1 MLLLKNV
8 NGINKRGRRWTS
20 LKVRKIMSCLGSS
33 EQILMDEM
41 FPSPESLATK
51 DYTSSV
57 HSSRTGEAGQK
68 PDTGN
73 IEEAESSLRESACLN
88 YEEAR
93 ALLGR
98 YEYQKGNIEA
108 ALHVF
113 EGLDIASATPK
124 LKLALAERV
133 RSQKRR
139 SRSFSTPPLS
149 IHAACLLLEAVF
161 LKAKSLQALQRYK
174 EAAQSCTLLVDILE
188 SSLPAGLPETFATD
202 CKLQETL
209 SKAVEL
215 LPELCKL
222 ADAPREAIMSYR
234 RALLHHWNLDIQ
246 TTAKIQKEFAIFLLY
261 SGSESCPPT
270 LRSQMDGS
278 FVPRNN
284 IEEAILL
291 LMILLR
297 KISLQRIEWDPSILD
312 HLSYALSISGGLKT
326 LATKVEELLPRSI
339 DRQEMY
345 LILALCYYGGGDDFT
360 ALDLLR
366 KLLSS
371 TEDHTCV
378 PGLLLAS
385 KVCAE
390 STDFASEGIIYAHR
404 AIESLQERCSQLLGV
419 ANCVLGLSLSA
430 HSRAILTD
438 SERVKI
444 HSDALKSFESAGKLT
459 KISDANVIY
468 HLCLEN
474 AEQRKLDA
482 AVHYA
487 NWLLKLEGG
496 CTLKGWMLLARVL
509 SAQKRFLD
517 AESVINVALEQSG
530 KWDHGELLRT
540 KAKLQIA
547 QGQVKSAIETYTRL
561 LAILQVKRK
570 SFRLGE
576 NLKEFGDHCRTLEL
590 ETWLDLASIYIK
602 LSQWRDAEK
611 CLSKTEAISSYSAC
625 RLYTAGLLNQSKGLY
640 KAALGDYCNA
650 LVVNPSHVPSM
661 VSSAVVLRKIGK
673 QSPAI
678 IRSLLTEAL
687 RLDRMNASAWYNL
700 GLLYKEEGLGSP
712 LEAAECFEAA
722 ILLEEIEPVEPFR

>member
-1 MLLLKNV
+1 MNCL
-8 NGINKRGRRWTS
+8 S
-20 LKVRKIMSCLGSS
+20 LS
-33 EQILMDEM
+33 EHILMDEM
-41 FPSPESLATK
+41 VTSPESLATK
-51 DYTSSV
+51 DHTSSV
-57 HSSRTGEAGQK
+57 HSLRAGEAGQK

-73 IEEAESSLRESACLN
+73 IEEAESSLRESGCLN

-113 EGLDIASATPK
+113 EGIDIASVTPK

-133 RSQKRR
+133 QTKKRR

-149 IHAACLLLEAVF
+149 INAVSLLLEAVF

-174 EAAQSCTLLVDILE
+174 EAAQSCTVVLDILE

-202 CKLQETL
+202 CKLQDTL
-209 SKAVEL
+209 NKAVEL

-234 RALLHHWNLDIQ
+234 RALLHQWNLDIQ

-261 SGSESCPPT
+261 SGGESCPPN
-270 LRSQMDGS
+270 LQSQMDGS

-326 LATKVEELLPRSI
+326 LASKVEELLPRTI
-339 DRQEMY
+339 DQQEKY

-360 ALDLLR
+360 ALNLLR
-366 KLLSS
+366 ELLRS
-371 TEDHTCV
+371 TEDHICV

-390 STDFASEGIIYAHR
+390 SPDCASEGIIYAHR
-404 AIESLQERCSQLLGV
+404 AIERLQERCSHLLGV
-419 ANCVLGLSLSA
+419 ANCVLGLSLTA
-430 HSRAILTD
+430 HSRTVLTD

-459 KISDANVIY
+459 KMSDTNVIY

-474 AEQRKLDA
+474 AEQRKLDV

-487 NWLLKLEGG
+487 NWFLKLEGG
-496 CTLKGWMLLARVL
+496 STLKGSMLLARVL

-517 AESVINVALEQSG
+517 AETIINVALEQSG

-547 QGQVKSAIETYTRL
+547 QGQVKNAIEIYTQI
-561 LAILQVKRK
+561 LAILQVQRR
-570 SFRLGE
+570 SFGLGE
-576 NLKEFGDHCRTLEL
+576 DLEQESGDHCRTLEL

-611 CLSKTEAISSYSAC
+611 CLSKTETISSYSAC

-640 KAALGDYCNA
+640 KAALGDYSNA
-650 LVVNPSHVPSM
+650 LAVNPYHVPSL
-661 VSSAVVLRKIGK
+661 VSSAVVLMKIGK

-700 GLLYKEEGLGSP
+700 GLLYKEGGLGSAA
-712 LEAAECFEAA
+712 EAADCFEAA
-722 ILLEEIEPVEPFR
+722 IILEETEPVEPFR

>member
-1 MLLLKNV
+1 M
-8 NGINKRGRRWTS
+8 GRPQTS
-20 LKVRKIMSCLGSS
+20 LEVRKIMDCLRSS
-33 EQILMDEM
+33 EQIPMDEM
-41 FPSPESLATK
+41 VPSPESLATK
-51 DYTSSV
+51 DYISSV
-57 HSSRTGEAGQK
+57 HSSRAGETGQK

-73 IEEAESSLRESACLN
+73 IEEAESSLRESGCLN

-113 EGLDIASATPK
+113 EGIDIALVTPK
-124 LKLALAERV
+124 LKLSLAERV
-133 RSQKRR
+133 KTQKRR
-139 SRSFSTPPLS
+139 SQSSSTPPLS
-149 IHAACLLLEAVF
+149 IHAVSLLLEAVF

-174 EAAQSCTLLVDILE
+174 EATQSCTVLLDILE

-202 CKLQETL
+202 CKLQDTL

-222 ADAPREAIMSYR
+222 ADAPREAILSYR
-234 RALLHHWNLDIQ
+234 RALLHQWNLDIQ
-246 TTAKIQKEFAIFLLY
+246 TTSRIQKEFAIFLLY
-261 SGSESCPPT
+261 SGAESCPPD

-284 IEEAILL
+284 TEEAILL
-291 LMILLR
+291 LMILLK
-297 KISLQRIEWDPSILD
+297 KISLQWIEWDPSILD

-326 LATKVEELLPRSI
+326 LACKVEELLPRII

-345 LILALCYYGGGDDFT
+345 LILTLCYYGGGDDFT
-360 ALDLLR
+360 ALNLLR

-378 PGLLLAS
+378 SGLLFAS

-390 STDFASEGIIYAHR
+390 IPDCSSEGIIYAQR
-404 AIESLQERCSQLLGV
+404 AIESLQERCGGLLGV
-419 ANCVLGLSLSA
+419 ANCVLGLSLTA
-430 HSRAILTD
+430 HSRTILTD

-444 HSDALKSFESAGKLT
+444 HADALKSFESAGKLT
-459 KISDANVIY
+459 KMSDTNIMY

-474 AEQRKLDA
+474 AEQRKLDT

-487 NWLLKLEGG
+487 NWLLKLEVGS
-496 CTLKGWMLLARVL
+496 TLKGWMLLARVL

-517 AESVINVALEQSG
+517 AETVINVALEQSG
-530 KWDHGELLRT
+530 KWDHGELFRT

-547 QGQVKSAIETYTRL
+547 QGQVKNAIETYTQL
-561 LAILQVKRK
+561 LAILQVQRK

-576 NLKEFGDHCRTLEL
+576 NLKELGEHCRKLEL

-602 LSQWRDAEK
+602 LSMWRDAEK
-611 CLSKTEAISSYSAC
+611 CLSKTEAVSSYSAC

-640 KAALGDYCNA
+640 KAALEDYSNA
-650 LVVNPSHVPSM
+650 LAVNPSHVPSL

-678 IRSLLTEAL
+678 IRNLLTEAL

-700 GLLYKEEGLGSP
+700 GLLYKEEGLGSA

-722 ILLEEIEPVEPFR
+722 ILLEETEPVEPFR

>member
-1 MLLLKNV
+1 MNCL
-8 NGINKRGRRWTS
+8 S
-20 LKVRKIMSCLGSS
+20 LS
-33 EQILMDEM
+33 EHILMDEM
-41 FPSPESLATK
+41 VTSPESLATK
-51 DYTSSV
+51 DHTSSV
-57 HSSRTGEAGQK
+57 HSLRAGEAGQK

-73 IEEAESSLRESACLN
+73 IEEAESSLRESGCLN

-113 EGLDIASATPK
+113 EGIDIASVTPK

-133 RSQKRR
+133 QTKKRR

-149 IHAACLLLEAVF
+149 INAVSLLLEAVF

-174 EAAQSCTLLVDILE
+174 EAAQSCTVVLDILE

-202 CKLQETL
+202 CKLQDTL
-209 SKAVEL
+209 NKAVEL

-234 RALLHHWNLDIQ
+234 RALLHQWNLDIQ

-261 SGSESCPPT
+261 SGGESCPPN
-270 LRSQMDGS
+270 LQSQMDGS

-326 LATKVEELLPRSI
+326 LASKVEELLPRTI
-339 DRQEMY
+339 DQQEKY

-360 ALDLLR
+360 ALNLLR
-366 KLLSS
+366 ELLRS
-371 TEDHTCV
+371 TEDHICV

-390 STDFASEGIIYAHR
+390 SPDCASEGIIYAHR
-404 AIESLQERCSQLLGV
+404 AIERLQERCSHLLGV
-419 ANCVLGLSLSA
+419 ANCVLGLSLTA
-430 HSRAILTD
+430 HSRTVLTD

-459 KISDANVIY
+459 KMSDTNVIY

-474 AEQRKLDA
+474 AEQRKLDV

-487 NWLLKLEGG
+487 NWFLKLEGG
-496 CTLKGWMLLARVL
+496 STLKGSMLLARVL

-517 AESVINVALEQSG
+517 AETIINVALEQSG

-547 QGQVKSAIETYTRL
+547 QGQVKNAIEIYTQI
-561 LAILQVKRK
+561 LAILQVQRR
-570 SFRLGE
+570 SFGLGE
-576 NLKEFGDHCRTLEL
+576 DLEESGDHCRTLEL

-611 CLSKTEAISSYSAC
+611 CLSKTETISSYSAC

-640 KAALGDYCNA
+640 KAALGDYSNA
-650 LVVNPSHVPSM
+650 LAVNPYHVPSL
-661 VSSAVVLRKIGK
+661 VSSAVVLMKIGK

-700 GLLYKEEGLGSP
+700 GLLYKEGGLGSAA
-712 LEAAECFEAA
+712 EAADCFEAA
-722 ILLEEIEPVEPFR
+722 IILEETEPVEPFR

>member
-1 MLLLKNV
+1 MN
-8 NGINKRGRRWTS
+8 
-20 LKVRKIMSCLGSS
+20 CLRSS

-41 FPSPESLATK
+41 VPYPESLATK

-73 IEEAESSLRESACLN
+73 IEEAESSLRESGCLN

-113 EGLDIASATPK
+113 EGIDIALVTPK
-124 LKLALAERV
+124 LKLSLTERV
-133 RSQKRR
+133 QTKKRR
-139 SRSFSTPPLS
+139 SQSFSTPPLS
-149 IHAACLLLEAVF
+149 IHAASLLLEAIF

-174 EAAQSCTLLVDILE
+174 EAAQSCTVLLDILE
-188 SSLPAGLPETFATD
+188 ASLPAGLPETFATD
-202 CKLQETL
+202 CKLQDTL

-234 RALLHHWNLDIQ
+234 RALLHQWNLDIQ
-246 TTAKIQKEFAIFLLY
+246 TTARIQKEFAIFLLY
-261 SGSESCPPT
+261 SGGESCPPN
-270 LRSQMDGS
+270 LLSQMDGS

-297 KISLQRIEWDPSILD
+297 KISLQRIEWDPSILE
-312 HLSYALSISGGLKT
+312 HLSYALSISGGLRT
-326 LATKVEELLPRSI
+326 LASKVEELLPRTV
-339 DRQEMY
+339 DQQEMY

-360 ALDLLR
+360 ALNLLR

-378 PGLLLAS
+378 PGLLLVS
-385 KVCAE
+385 KICAE
-390 STDFASEGIIYAHR
+390 SPDCASEGITYAHR
-404 AIESLQERCSQLLGV
+404 AIESLQERCGQLLGV
-419 ANCVLGLSLSA
+419 AHCVLGLSLTA
-430 HSRAILTD
+430 HSRTILTD

-459 KISDANVIY
+459 KMSDPNVIY

-482 AVHYA
+482 AVDYA

-496 CTLKGWMLLARVL
+496 STLKGWMLLARVL

-517 AESVINVALEQSG
+517 AETVINVALEQSG
-530 KWDHGELLRT
+530 KWDHGGLLRT

-547 QGQVKSAIETYTRL
+547 QGQVKNAIETYTQL
-561 LAILQVKRK
+561 LAILQVQRK

-576 NLKEFGDHCRTLEL
+576 DLKEFGDHCRTLEL

-640 KAALGDYCNA
+640 KAALADYSNA
-650 LVVNPSHVPSM
+650 LAVNPSHVPSL
-661 VSSAVVLRKIGK
+661 VSSAVVLRKIGN

-687 RLDRMNASAWYNL
+687 WLDRMNASAWYNL
-700 GLLYKEEGLGSP
+700 GLLYKEEGLGSAS
-712 LEAAECFEAA
+712 EAAECFEAA
-722 ILLEEIEPVEPFR
+722 ILLEETEPVEPFR

>member
-1 MLLLKNV
+1 
-8 NGINKRGRRWTS
+8 
-20 LKVRKIMSCLGSS
+20 
-33 EQILMDEM
+33 MDEM
-41 FPSPESLATK
+41 VPSLESLATK

-57 HSSRTGEAGQK
+57 HSSRAGEAGK
-68 PDTGN
+68 KTDTGN
-73 IEEAESSLRESACLN
+73 IEEAESSLRESGCLN

-113 EGLDIASATPK
+113 EGIDIALVTPS
-124 LKLALAERV
+124 RNS
-133 RSQKRR
+133 RSQ
-139 SRSFSTPPLS
+139 SCSTPPLS
-149 IHAACLLLEAVF
+149 IHAASLLLEAFF

-188 SSLPAGLPETFATD
+188 SSLLAGFPETFATD

-215 LPELCKL
+215 LPELCEL
-222 ADAPREAIMSYR
+222 ADAPREAIMSYH
-234 RALLHHWNLDIQ
+234 RAHLHHWDLDIQ
-246 TTAKIQKEFAIFLLY
+246 TTAKIKKEFAIFLLY
-261 SGSESCPPT
+261 SGGESCPPT

-291 LMILLR
+291 LMILVR
-297 KISLQRIEWDPSILD
+297 KISLQRIEWDPSIID

-326 LATKVEELLPRSI
+326 LSSK
-339 DRQEMY
+339 QEMY
-345 LILALCYYGGGDDFT
+345 LILALCYYGEGDDFT
-360 ALDLLR
+360 ALNLLR

-385 KVCAE
+385 KVCTE
-390 STDFASEGIIYAHR
+390 STDCASEGIIYARR
-404 AIESLQERCSQLLGV
+404 AIESLQERCSQLLCV
-419 ANCVLGLSLSA
+419 ANCVFGLSLSA
-430 HSRAILTD
+430 HSREILID

-459 KISDANVIY
+459 KMSDANVIY

-482 AVHYA
+482 AV
-487 NWLLKLEGG
+487 L
-496 CTLKGWMLLARVL
+496 TQTGWMLLALVL

-517 AESVINVALEQSG
+517 AETVINVALEQSG

-547 QGQVKSAIETYTRL
+547 QGQVKNAIEIYTQL
-561 LAILQVKRK
+561 LAILQYSQCRRVAECAR
-570 SFRLGE
+570 RLDRG
-576 NLKEFGDHCRTLEL
+576 KE
-590 ETWLDLASIYIK
+590 
-602 LSQWRDAEK
+602 AESVFPK
-611 CLSKTEAISSYSAC
+611 PRPLFHISAC
-625 RLYTAGLLNQSKGLY
+625 RLYTAGLLNQLKGLY
-640 KAALGDYCNA
+640 KAALADYCNA
-650 LVVNPSHVPSM
+650 LSVNPSHVPSL
-661 VSSAVVLRKIGK
+661 VSSAVVLRKIDK
-673 QSPAI
+673 QSPVI
-678 IRSLLTEAL
+678 IWSLLTEAL

-700 GLLYKEEGLGSP
+700 GLLYKEEGLGSAS
-712 LEAAECFEAA
+712 EAAVCFEAA
-722 ILLEEIEPVEPFR
+722 IPLDDTEPVEPFR

>member
-1 MLLLKNV
+1 M
-8 NGINKRGRRWTS
+8 GRPQTS
-20 LKVRKIMSCLGSS
+20 LEVRKIMDCLRSS
-33 EQILMDEM
+33 EQIPMDEM
-41 FPSPESLATK
+41 VPSPESLATK
-51 DYTSSV
+51 DYISSV
-57 HSSRTGEAGQK
+57 HSSRAGEAGQK

-73 IEEAESSLRESACLN
+73 IEEAESSLRESGCLN

-113 EGLDIASATPK
+113 EGIDIALVTPK
-124 LKLALAERV
+124 LKLSLAERV
-133 RSQKRR
+133 KTQKRR
-139 SRSFSTPPLS
+139 SQSSSTPPLS
-149 IHAACLLLEAVF
+149 IHAVSLLLEAVF
-161 LKAKSLQALQRYK
+161 LKAKCLQALQRYK
-174 EAAQSCTLLVDILE
+174 EATQSCTVLLDILE

-202 CKLQETL
+202 CKLQDTL

-222 ADAPREAIMSYR
+222 ADAPREAILSYR
-234 RALLHHWNLDIQ
+234 RALLHQWNLDIQ
-246 TTAKIQKEFAIFLLY
+246 TTSRIQKEFAIFLLY
-261 SGSESCPPT
+261 SGAESCPPD

-284 IEEAILL
+284 TEEAILL
-291 LMILLR
+291 LMILLK
-297 KISLQRIEWDPSILD
+297 KISLQWIEWDPSILD

-326 LATKVEELLPRSI
+326 LACKVEELLPRII

-345 LILALCYYGGGDDFT
+345 LILTLCYYGGGDDFT
-360 ALDLLR
+360 ALNLLR

-378 PGLLLAS
+378 SGLLFAS

-390 STDFASEGIIYAHR
+390 IPDCSSEGIIYAQR
-404 AIESLQERCSQLLGV
+404 AIESLQERCGELLGV
-419 ANCVLGLSLSA
+419 ANCVLGLSLTA
-430 HSRAILTD
+430 HSRTILTD

-444 HSDALKSFESAGKLT
+444 HADALKSFESAGKLT
-459 KISDANVIY
+459 KMSDTNVMY

-474 AEQRKLDA
+474 AEQRKLDT

-487 NWLLKLEGG
+487 NWLLKLEVGS
-496 CTLKGWMLLARVL
+496 TLKGWMLLARVL

-517 AESVINVALEQSG
+517 AETVINVALEQSG

-547 QGQVKSAIETYTRL
+547 QGQVKNAIETYTQL
-561 LAILQVKRK
+561 LAILQVQRK
-570 SFRLGE
+570 SFILGE
-576 NLKEFGDHCRTLEL
+576 NLKELGEHCRTLEL

-602 LSQWRDAEK
+602 LSMWRDAEK
-611 CLSKTEAISSYSAC
+611 CLSKTEAVSSYSAC

-640 KAALGDYCNA
+640 KSALEDYSNA
-650 LVVNPSHVPSM
+650 LAVNPSHVPSL

-678 IRSLLTEAL
+678 IRNLLTEAL

-700 GLLYKEEGLGSP
+700 GLLYKEEGLGSA

-722 ILLEEIEPVEPFR
+722 ILLEETEPVETFR

>member
-1 MLLLKNV
+1 M
-8 NGINKRGRRWTS
+8 GRPQTS
-20 LKVRKIMSCLGSS
+20 LEVRKIMDCLRSS
-33 EQILMDEM
+33 EQIPMDEM
-41 FPSPESLATK
+41 VPSPESLATK
-51 DYTSSV
+51 DYISSV
-57 HSSRTGEAGQK
+57 HSSRAGEAGQK

-73 IEEAESSLRESACLN
+73 IEEAESSLRESGCLN

-113 EGLDIASATPK
+113 EGIDIALVTPK
-124 LKLALAERV
+124 LKLSLAERV
-133 RSQKRR
+133 KTQKRR
-139 SRSFSTPPLS
+139 SQSSSTPPLS
-149 IHAACLLLEAVF
+149 IHAVSLLLEAVF
-161 LKAKSLQALQRYK
+161 LKAKCLQALQRYK
-174 EAAQSCTLLVDILE
+174 EATQSCTVLLDILE

-202 CKLQETL
+202 CKLQDTL

-222 ADAPREAIMSYR
+222 ADAPREAILSYR
-234 RALLHHWNLDIQ
+234 RALLHQWNLDIQ
-246 TTAKIQKEFAIFLLY
+246 TTSRIQKEFAIFLLY
-261 SGSESCPPT
+261 SGAESCPPD

-284 IEEAILL
+284 TEEAILL
-291 LMILLR
+291 LMILLK
-297 KISLQRIEWDPSILD
+297 KISLQWIEWDPSILD

-326 LATKVEELLPRSI
+326 LACKVEELLPRII

-345 LILALCYYGGGDDFT
+345 LILTLCYYGGGDDFT
-360 ALDLLR
+360 ALNLLR

-378 PGLLLAS
+378 SGLLFAS

-390 STDFASEGIIYAHR
+390 IPDCSSEGIIYAQR
-404 AIESLQERCSQLLGV
+404 AIESLQERC
-419 ANCVLGLSLSA
+419 
-430 HSRAILTD
+430 
-438 SERVKI
+438 
-444 HSDALKSFESAGKLT
+444 
-459 KISDANVIY
+459 
-468 HLCLEN
+468 EN
-474 AEQRKLDA
+474 AEQRKLDT
-482 AVHYA
+482 AVRYA
-487 NWLLKLEGG
+487 NWLLKLEVGS
-496 CTLKGWMLLARVL
+496 TLKGWMLLARVL

-517 AESVINVALEQSG
+517 AETVINVALEQSG

-547 QGQVKSAIETYTRL
+547 QGQVKNAIETYTQL
-561 LAILQVKRK
+561 LAILQVQRK
-570 SFRLGE
+570 SFILGE
-576 NLKEFGDHCRTLEL
+576 NLKELGEHCRTLEL

-602 LSQWRDAEK
+602 LSMWRDAEK
-611 CLSKTEAISSYSAC
+611 CLSKTEAVSSYSAC

-640 KAALGDYCNA
+640 KSALEDYSNA
-650 LVVNPSHVPSM
+650 LAVNPSHVPSL

-678 IRSLLTEAL
+678 IRNLLTEAL

-700 GLLYKEEGLGSP
+700 GLLYKEEGLGSA

-722 ILLEEIEPVEPFR
+722 ILLEETEPVEPFR

>member
-1 MLLLKNV
+1 MN
-8 NGINKRGRRWTS
+8 
-20 LKVRKIMSCLGSS
+20 CLRSS

-41 FPSPESLATK
+41 VQSPESLATK

-57 HSSRTGEAGQK
+57 HSSRAAEAGQK

-73 IEEAESSLRESACLN
+73 IEEAESSLRESGCLN

-113 EGLDIASATPK
+113 EGIDIALVTPK
-124 LKLALAERV
+124 LKLSLTERLQT
-133 RSQKRR
+133 QKRR
-139 SRSFSTPPLS
+139 SQSFSTPPLS
-149 IHAACLLLEAVF
+149 LHAASLLLEAIF

-174 EAAQSCTLLVDILE
+174 EAAQSCTVLLDILE
-188 SSLPAGLPETFATD
+188 ASLPAGLPETFATD
-202 CKLQETL
+202 SKLQDTL

-222 ADAPREAIMSYR
+222 ADAPREAIISYR
-234 RALLHHWNLDIQ
+234 RALLHQWNLDIQ
-246 TTAKIQKEFAIFLLY
+246 TTARIQKEFAIFLLY
-261 SGSESCPPT
+261 SG
-270 LRSQMDGS
+270 
-278 FVPRNN
+278 
-284 IEEAILL
+284 
-291 LMILLR
+291 
-297 KISLQRIEWDPSILD
+297 
-312 HLSYALSISGGLKT
+312 GGLKT
-326 LATKVEELLPRSI
+326 LASKVEELLPRTI

-345 LILALCYYGGGDDFT
+345 LILALCYYGGGDEFI
-360 ALDLLR
+360 ALNLLR
-366 KLLSS
+366 KLLSN
-371 TEDHTCV
+371 TEDHTCI

-385 KVCAE
+385 KLCAE
-390 STDFASEGIIYAHR
+390 CQDCASEGIIYAHR
-404 AIESLQERCSQLLGV
+404 AIESLQERCGQLLGV
-419 ANCVLGLSLSA
+419 ANFVLGLSLSA
-430 HSRAILTD
+430 HSRTILTD
-438 SERVKI
+438 SERIKI
-444 HSDALKSFESAGKLT
+444 HSDALKFFESAGKLT
-459 KISDANVIY
+459 KMSDTNVIY

-487 NWLLKLEGG
+487 NLLLKLECGS
-496 CTLKGWMLLARVL
+496 TLKAWMLLARVL

-517 AESVINVALEQSG
+517 AETVINVALEQSG
-530 KWDHGELLRT
+530 NWDHGELLRT

-547 QGQVKSAIETYTRL
+547 QDQVKNAIETYTQL
-561 LAILQVKRK
+561 LAILQVQRQ
-570 SFRLGE
+570 SCRLGE
-576 NLKEFGDHCRTLEL
+576 DLKEFGDHCRTLEL

-611 CLSKTEAISSYSAC
+611 CLSKTENISSYSAC
-625 RLYTAGLLNQSKGLY
+625 RFYTAGLLNQSKDLY
-640 KAALGDYCNA
+640 KAALADYSNA
-650 LVVNPSHVPSM
+650 LAVNPSHVSSL

-700 GLLYKEEGLGSP
+700 GLLYKEEGLGSAS
-712 LEAAECFEAA
+712 EAAECFEAA
-722 ILLEEIEPVEPFR
+722 ILLEETEPVEPFG

>member
-1 MLLLKNV
+1 
-8 NGINKRGRRWTS
+8 
-20 LKVRKIMSCLGSS
+20 MSCLRSS
-33 EQILMDEM
+33 EQIMMDEM
-41 FPSPESLATK
+41 VPSPESLATK

-57 HSSRTGEAGQK
+57 HSSRTGVAGQT

-73 IEEAESSLRESACLN
+73 IEEAESSLRESGCLN

-113 EGLDIASATPK
+113 EGIDIASVTPK
-124 LKLALAERV
+124 LKISLAERV
-133 RSQKRR
+133 QTQKRR
-139 SRSFSTPPLS
+139 SKSFSTPPLS
-149 IHAACLLLEAVF
+149 IHAASLLLEAVF

-174 EAAQSCTLLVDILE
+174 EAAQSCTVLVDILE
-188 SSLPAGLPETFATD
+188 SSLPAGLPETFATTD

-261 SGSESCPPT
+261 SGAESCPPN
-270 LRSQMDGS
+270 LRSQMDG
-278 FVPRNN
+278 
-284 IEEAILL
+284 
-291 LMILLR
+291 
-297 KISLQRIEWDPSILD
+297 
-312 HLSYALSISGGLKT
+312 GLKT
-326 LATKVEELLPRSI
+326 LASKVEELLPRTI

-345 LILALCYYGGGDDFT
+345 LILALCYYGGEDEFT
-360 ALDLLR
+360 ALNLLR

-371 TEDHTCV
+371 TEDNICV

-390 STDFASEGIIYAHR
+390 NPDYASEGIIYANR
-404 AIESLQERCSQLLGV
+404 ASESLQERCSHLLGV

-459 KISDANVIY
+459 KMSDANVIY

-474 AEQRKLDA
+474 AEHRKLDA
-482 AVHYA
+482 AIHYA

-496 CTLKGWMLLARVL
+496 STLKGWMLLARVL

-517 AESVINVALEQSG
+517 AETVINVALEQSG

-540 KAKLQIA
+540 KAKLQLA
-547 QGQVKSAIETYTRL
+547 QGQVKNAIETYTQL
-561 LAILQVKRK
+561 LAILQVQRK

-576 NLKEFGDHCRTLEL
+576 DLKEFGDHCRTLEL

-611 CLSKTEAISSYSAC
+611 CLFKTEAISSYSAC

-640 KAALGDYCNA
+640 KAALGDYSNA
-650 LVVNPSHVPSM
+650 LAVNPSHVPSL

-673 QSPAI
+673 RSPAI

-687 RLDRMNASAWYNL
+687 RVDRMNASAWYNL
-700 GLLYKEEGLGSP
+700 GLLYKEEGLGSAS
-712 LEAAECFEAA
+712 EAAECFEAA
-722 ILLEEIEPVEPFR
+722 ILLEDTEPVEPFR

>member
-1 MLLLKNV
+1 MN
-8 NGINKRGRRWTS
+8 
-20 LKVRKIMSCLGSS
+20 CLRSS

-41 FPSPESLATK
+41 VPSPKSLATK

-57 HSSRTGEAGQK
+57 HSSRVGVAGQK

-73 IEEAESSLRESACLN
+73 IEEAESSLRESGCLN

-113 EGLDIASATPK
+113 EGIDIALVAPK

-133 RSQKRR
+133 KTQKRR
-139 SRSFSTPPLS
+139 SQSFSTPPLS
-149 IHAACLLLEAVF
+149 THAASLLLEAVF

-174 EAAQSCTLLVDILE
+174 EAAQSCTVLLDILE

-202 CKLQETL
+202 CKLQDTL
-209 SKAVEL
+209 NKAVEL

-234 RALLHHWNLDIQ
+234 RALLHQWNLDIQ
-246 TTAKIQKEFAIFLLY
+246 TTARIQKDFAIFLLY
-261 SGSESCPPT
+261 SGGESYPPN

-278 FVPRNN
+278 FVPQNN

-291 LMILLR
+291 LMILLK
-297 KISLQRIEWDPSILD
+297 KISLQKIEWDPSILD

-326 LATKVEELLPRSI
+326 LACKVEELLPRTI
-339 DRQEMY
+339 DPQEMY

-360 ALDLLR
+360 ALNLLR

-371 TEDHTCV
+371 TEDHNCV

-390 STDFASEGIIYAHR
+390 RPNCASEGIIYAQR
-404 AIESLQERCSQLLGV
+404 AIESLQQRCSQLLGF
-419 ANCVLGLSLSA
+419 ANWVLGLTLTA
-430 HSRAILTD
+430 HSRTILTD

-444 HSDALKSFESAGKLT
+444 HSDVLKSFESAGKLT
-459 KISDANVIY
+459 KMSDTNVIY

-474 AEQRKLDA
+474 AEQRKLDV

-487 NWLLKLEGG
+487 NRLLKLEGG
-496 CTLKGWMLLARVL
+496 STLKGWTLLARVL
-509 SAQKRFLD
+509 SAQKRFPD
-517 AESVINVALEQSG
+517 AETFINVALEHSG

-547 QGQVKSAIETYTRL
+547 QGQVKNAIESYTQL
-561 LAILQVKRK
+561 LAIIQVQRK

-576 NLKEFGDHCRTLEL
+576 DLKEFGDHCRTLEL

-611 CLSKTEAISSYSAC
+611 CLSKTEAISPYSAC

-640 KAALGDYCNA
+640 KAALGDYYNA
-650 LVVNPSHVPSM
+650 LAVNPSHVPSL
-661 VSSAVVLRKIGK
+661 VSSAVALRKMDK

-700 GLLYKEEGLGSP
+700 GLLYKEGGSGSA

-722 ILLEEIEPVEPFR
+722 ILLEETEPVEPFR